1 MQSFELFRAERRDV
15 AFYSYATIILDFGT
29 LLDVNILYLKY
40 IFLATLVF
48 LLSRQWYLGRLK
60 RIEIFY

>member
-29 LLDVNILYLKY
+29 LLDVNIFK
-40 IFLATLVF
+40 INFSGNISFFVVKTMV
-48 LLSRQWYLGRLK
+48 SGK
-60 RIEIFY
+60 IEKD